1 MTMRGTMMQ
10 KTMIAA
16 VMNEVGLLTME
27 TSAIPDIGED
37 DALIRIGYVG
47 VCGSDMALFAN
58 GYIGRSVVDGPMVLG
73 HEASGTVVE
82 IGRNV
87 TNVKP
92 GDRVALEPGVPCLK
106 CEFCKSG
113 KYNICPD
120 VYFWAS
126 LPVKEG
132 AFQEYV
138 RHPATFCFPLPDHV
152 SLLEGALIEPLSV
165 GFHAVLQSGAKLG
178 SSAVI
183 LGAGFV
189 GLGTMMCLKAAG
201 VRDVVVVDLVENRLD
216 VVRQLGGQ
224 AITASSDGDLFAEIA
239 TIFPNGPDYVFE
251 TAGNATTMD
260 QAIRIVKRG
269 GTITFV
275 GYTKDGRA
283 DLDVNLLIDKEVTVK
298 TVFRYRNIYPRAIA
312 AVGSGAIPLREIAFN
327 IYPFSDIQTGM
338 DYAVH
343 HKAEVTK
350 CVICVSPEERP

>member
-1 MTMRGTMMQ
+1 MTQKGTIMQ
-10 KTMIAA
+10 KTMTAA
-16 VMNEVGLLTME
+16 VMNEVGQLSLE
-27 TSAIPDIGED
+27 THAVPEIGEH
-37 DALIRIGYVG
+37 DALVRIGYVG

-58 GYIGRSVVDGPMVLG
+58 GYIGQSVVDGPIVLG

-82 IGRNV
+82 IGNAV
-87 TNVKP
+87 TSLKP
-92 GDRVALEPGVPCLK
+92 GDRVALEPGVPCLT

-126 LPVKEG
+126 LPVMKG

-138 RHPATFCFPLPDHV
+138 RHPASFCFPLPENV
-152 SLLEGALIEPLSV
+152 SLIEGALIEPLSV
-165 GFHAVLQSGAKLG
+165 GFHAVLQSDAKLG

-183 LGAGFV
+183 LGAGCI
-189 GLGTMMCLKAAG
+189 GLVTMLSLKAAG
-201 VRDVVVVDLVENRLD
+201 VRDVVVVDLMENRLE
-216 VVRQLGGQ
+216 VVRRLGGQ
-224 AITASSDGDLFAEIA
+224 SLNASTSGDLFAELEK
-239 TIFPNGPDYVFE
+239 IFPKGPDYVFE
-251 TAGNATTMD
+251 TAGNAITMD
-260 QAIRIVKRG
+260 QSIRIVKRG

-283 DLDVNLLIDKEVTVK
+283 DLNVNLLIDKEVTIK

-312 AVGSGAIPLREIAFN
+312 AVSSGAIPLGKIASD
-327 IYPFSDIQTGM
+327 IYPFTDIQTGM

-350 CVICVSPEERP
+350 CVICVTPEERP